1 MPEGGQRPLRERES
15 RIGMPVTAQSDA
27 LCAWGRQVLSPA
39 EWALIAGALRLSPRE
54 LDVVQCI
61 FDDHT
66 EASMARQLAISVH
79 TVHTHLERLYRKLG
93 VSTRCGAAIRV
104 FAEYAGPRSPSCA
117 VGCRTDSNAAPQS

>member
-1 MPEGGQRPLRERES
+1 
-15 RIGMPVTAQSDA
+15 MPVTAQSDA
-27 LCAWGRQVLSPA
+27 LDARGRQVLSPA

-66 EASMARQLAISVH
+66 EAAMARRLAISVH

-104 FAEYAGPRSPSCA
+104 FAEYAGPRSPACA
-117 VGCRTDSNAAPQS
+117 AGHRTDSITPPQSSRNIR

>member
-1 MPEGGQRPLRERES
+1 M
-15 RIGMPVTAQSDA
+15 
-27 LCAWGRQVLSPA
+27 LSPA
-39 EWALIAGALRLSPRE
+39 EWSVIAGALRLSPRE

-66 EASMARQLAISVH
+66 EAAMARQLAISVD

-104 FAEYAGPRSPSCA
+104 FAEYAGPRSPRSA
-117 VGCRTDSNAAPQS
+117 DGRRTDSTAPPQS